1 MTELTDKKT
10 FGPIQMPESLIGAMN
25 MDDCVIDS
33 NTTNREVVEKQTYGV
48 KVKSKGM
55 NSGLLEKFFFVLVFV
70 SLAYGW
76 LIREEEIF
84 TAETGWGYWLGI
96 IGGSLMLILMLYPM
110 RKHAK
115 FMRNMGPIRYWF
127 RFHMAF
133 GVLGPIAV
141 LFHANFSLG
150 SVNSNVALFA
160 MITVAT
166 SGLVGRF
173 FYTKIHNGLY
183 GKKASLDEL
192 ENAIINSAQG
202 FKDNSQISV
211 TEILKCLEK
220 VKMRL
225 INMADQYLLG
235 ILILPFLSI
244 YTFIISI
251 RTNRIVH
258 QLLKSRLDE
267 KHLSETEAK
276 EIKRQLKI
284 SIKQYL
290 TNTNSVVEYVVYER
304 IFSLWHVLHLPLFI
318 IMLLTGLFH
327 VYAVHMY

>member
-1 MTELTDKKT
+1 MSEY
-10 FGPIQMPESLIGAMN
+10 
-25 MDDCVIDS
+25 VIDS
-33 NTTNREVVEKQTYGV
+33 KIENQQVVEKKPSKV
-48 KVKSKGM
+48 VKSKGK
-55 NSGLLEKFFFVLVFV
+55 NSGWFEKFFFVLVFV

-76 LIREEEIF
+76 ALREEEIF

-115 FMRNMGPIRYWF
+115 FMRNLGPIRYWF

-141 LFHANFSLG
+141 LYHANFGLG

-160 MITVAT
+160 MITVAS

-183 GKKASLDEL
+183 GKKESLEEL
-192 ENAIINSAQG
+192 ENNIRASAELVVG
-202 FKDNSQISV
+202 NSQVSAGELV
-211 TEILKCLEK
+211 KSLEAVQANLTHK
-220 VKMRL
+220 AK
-225 INMADQYLLG
+225 QYFMG
-235 ILILPFLSI
+235 IAMLPFLSI
-244 YTFIISI
+244 TTFIISRKI
-251 RTNRIVH
+251 NKTITDIVNA
-258 QLLKSRLDE
+258 Q
-267 KHLSETEAK
+267 AK
-276 EIKRQLKI
+276 EKQLSVDDVKAVKRQLKK
-284 SIKQYL
+284 STKQYL
-290 TNTNSVVEYVVYER
+290 RNTTKVVEYVIYER